1 MNTPEPGPPRGRV
14 MVTGATGLLG
24 TAVVSQLLGEGR
36 EVTALVR
43 DAGKAARQFRPHP
56 GLTVVTADI
65 LRPETYRGALPGV
78 AAVIHTAAYFREYY
92 LPDADLPRLFATNV
106 DAVTTLLREAVAA
119 GVPTVVQT
127 SSVNTLGA
135 GTEEEPAN
143 ESAGPPPGWERNAYR
158 ASKVR
163 AEAAV
168 RAFAQ
173 DPEYAGRIRVPLVLP
188 GWMWGPADA
197 GPTSAGRLFLA
208 VARRGIKAV
217 PRAGNHVVDARDVA
231 YALVRAADQ
240 GEHLRRYIVAGR
252 WRSLS
257 GTCAAVAHAT
267 GVPAP
272 REVPARAAIAYATV
286 LETKARLRGTP
297 PVATREGVRALLDGD
312 RTRITSARA
321 QRELGVTFRPLA
333 RTLADTAAWYHRAG
347 LLDHVVPEESA
358 A

>member
-1 MNTPEPGPPRGRV
+1 MNTSDPGPRRGPV
-14 MVTGATGLLG
+14 MVTGASGLLG
-24 TAVVSQLLGEGR
+24 TAVVRQLLGEGR

-43 DAGKAARQFRPHP
+43 DTAKAARQLPAHP
-56 GLTVVTADI
+56 KLTVVTADI
-65 LRPETYRGALPGV
+65 RKPETYRGALPGV

-119 GVPTVVQT
+119 GVPAVVQT
-127 SSVNTLGA
+127 SSINTLGA
-135 GTEEEPAN
+135 GTEDNPAN
-143 ESAGPPPGWERNAYR
+143 ESADPPPDWERNAYR

-163 AEAAV
+163 AEAAI
-168 RAFAQ
+168 RSFAQ
-173 DPEYAGRIRVPLVLP
+173 DPEYTGRIRVPIVLP

-208 VARRGIKAV
+208 VARGGIKAV

-231 YALVRAADQ
+231 YSLVRAADQ

-252 WRSLS
+252 WQSLS
-257 GTCAAVAHAT
+257 ATCAAVARAT

-272 REVPARAAIAYATV
+272 RQVPARAAIAFATV
-286 LETKARLRGTP
+286 LETKAKLRGTP

-333 RTLADTAAWYHRAG
+333 QTLADTAAWYQRAG
-347 LLDHVVPEESA
+347 LLDNVIPEESA

>member
-1 MNTPEPGPPRGRV
+1 MNTPDPGPRHGRV
-14 MVTGATGLLG
+14 VVTGATGLLG
-24 TAVVSQLLGEGR
+24 TAVVNQLLGEGR

-43 DAGKAARQFRPHP
+43 DTTKAARQFPAHP
-56 GLTVVTADI
+56 KLTVVTADI
-65 LRPETYRGALPGV
+65 RKPETYRGALPGA

-92 LPDADLPRLFATNV
+92 LPEADLPRLFATNV
-106 DAVTTLLREAVAA
+106 DAVTALLREAVAA
-119 GVPTVVQT
+119 GVPALVQT

-135 GTEEEPAN
+135 GTEEDPAS
-143 ESAGPPPGWERNAYR
+143 ESADPPPDWERNAYR

-163 AEAAV
+163 AEAAI
-168 RAFAQ
+168 RAFARE
-173 DPEYAGRIRVPLVLP
+173 PGHAGRIRVPIVLP

-208 VARRGIKAV
+208 VAQRGIKAV

-252 WRSLS
+252 WLSLS
-257 GTCAAVAHAT
+257 GTCAAIARAT
-267 GVPAP
+267 GAPAP
-272 REVPARAAIAYATV
+272 KEVPARAAIAFATV
-286 LETKARLRGTP
+286 LETKARLLGTP
-297 PVATREGVRALLDGD
+297 PVVTREGVRALLDGN

-347 LLDHVVPEESA
+347 LLDHVTPEESA

>member
-1 MNTPEPGPPRGRV
+1 MNTSDPGPRHGRV
-14 MVTGATGLLG
+14 MVTGASGLLG

-43 DAGKAARQFRPHP
+43 DTAKAARQLPAHP
-56 GLTVVTADI
+56 RLTVVTADI
-65 LRPETYRGALPGV
+65 RRPETYRGALPGV
-78 AAVIHTAAYFREYY
+78 GAVIHTAAYFREYY

-106 DAVTTLLREAVAA
+106 DAVTALLREAVAA
-119 GVPTVVQT
+119 GVPAVVHT
-127 SSVNTLGA
+127 SSINTLGA
-135 GTEEEPAN
+135 GTEENPAD
-143 ESAGPPPGWERNAYR
+143 ESAAPPPDWERNAYR

-163 AEAAV
+163 AEAAI
-168 RAFAQ
+168 RSFAQ
-173 DPEYAGRIRVPLVLP
+173 DSEYAGRVRVPIVLP

-208 VARRGIKAV
+208 VARSGIKAV

-252 WRSLS
+252 FQSLS
-257 GTCAAVAHAT
+257 DTCAAVARAT
-267 GVPAP
+267 GVQAP
-272 REVPARAAIAYATV
+272 RQVPARAAIAFATV
-286 LETKARLRGTP
+286 LETKAKLRGTA

-321 QRELGVTFRPLA
+321 ERELGVTFRPLA

-347 LLDHVVPEESA
+347 LLDNVIPEESA

>member
-1 MNTPEPGPPRGRV
+1 MNPSDPVPRRGRV
-14 MVTGATGLLG
+14 VVTGATGLLG
-24 TAVVSQLLGEGR
+24 TAVVGRLLGEGR

-43 DAGKAARQFRPHP
+43 DPMKAAYQFPAHP
-56 GLTVVTADI
+56 GLTVVTADVQ
-65 LRPETYRGALPGV
+65 RPETYRGTLPGA

-92 LPDADLPRLFATNV
+92 LPDADLSRLFATNV

-119 GVPTVVQT
+119 GVPAVVQT
-127 SSVNTLGA
+127 SSVNTLGR
-135 GTEEEPAN
+135 GTAAEPAD
-143 ESAGPPPGWERNAYR
+143 ESAGPPQDWERNAYR

-163 AEAAV
+163 AEAAI
-168 RAFAQ
+168 RAFAR
-173 DPEYAGRIRVPLVLP
+173 DPRYAGRIRVPIVLP

-208 VARRGIKAV
+208 VARRGVRAV

-231 YALVRAADQ
+231 YALVRAADR

-252 WRSLS
+252 WHSLAV
-257 GTCAAVAHAT
+257 TCAAVARAT

-272 REVPARAAIAYATV
+272 REVPSRAAIAFATV
-286 LETKARLRGTP
+286 LEARARLRGTP
-297 PVATREGVRALLDGD
+297 PLATREGVRALLDGD

-321 QRELGVTFRPLA
+321 QRELGVTFRPLNE
-333 RTLADTAAWYHRAG
+333 TLADTAAWYHRAG
-347 LLDHVVPEESA
+347 LLDHVVPKESA